1 MTKPVKRKAKPERA
15 WGIYDG
21 EDHSLCSFTF
31 SREDARKC
39 KLSGEYVQRIEIR
52 PVKNAGNRRSA

>member
-1 MTKPVKRKAKPERA
+1 MIKKRKAKAEKA

-21 EDHSLCSFTF
+21 DDHFLCSFTW
-31 SREDARKC
+31 SRKDARKC
-39 KLSGEYVQRIEIR
+39 NWSGEYVQRIEIR